1 MGKKT
6 SPNKTSPSKTRRA
19 PKTAV
24 APGKGNDDLLIELRT
39 EELPPKSLERLS
51 AAFADGI
58 YASLKERGFLA
69 SDSVQQNFA
78 TPRRL
83 AVLISQVSPKQ
94 LDRMVERKGP
104 AVSSGLGADGKPGP
118 ALLGFA
124 KSCGVDV
131 DKLQKRAGDT
141 GEYFVYRFKQK
152 GEALAQH
159 LAGIVEASLKKLPV
173 AKLMRWG
180 DKDVQFVRPVHGLI
194 MLHGRKVVPVKISNP
209 RDKFFEPITAEMHGR
224 KVVPGELLGLKSGNK
239 TLGHRFL
246 SKGELVIPAAA
257 DYEKILEKQG
267 MVIADFQRRK
277 DMIAHQLDGAAK
289 KIGKATSWKL
299 DNHASLLGEVA
310 SIVEYPVVYAGE
322 FSQDFLEVPRECLI
336 ISMQQHQK
344 YFPLVHKPPGERT
357 GRLLAQFLF
366 VSNIKT
372 TKPKNIIQGNERVL
386 RARLSDARFFYEQD
400 KKTRLADRVP
410 KLANVVY
417 HNKLGSQLQRVG
429 RIQKLA
435 GEIARRFNAQAE
447 RAERAAYLC
456 KADLVTD
463 MVGEFPELQ
472 GNMGYHYALHD
483 GEDYHVADAIKEH
496 YLPRYAGDDL
506 PNSTEGVSVA
516 LADKLDTLVGI
527 YGVGLV
533 PTGDKDPFGL
543 RRQALGVVRI
553 LVERTAP
560 SVDVRELLELARS
573 HYPSGVVADSVVQ
586 DVHGFMLDR
595 LRSYLRETPLSASLR
610 DMETDFM
617 PEPPLYRSVR
627 PCKPDEIDAVLSLNL
642 ARLDQV
648 LPRIQALRLFHVSAE
663 GKALAAANKRIH
675 NILKQAGDA
684 GAMTQAVD
692 PRLFTEDAEKALAER
707 LAVVDAEVAP
717 LFAAGNYSDA
727 LKALAQLRDP
737 VDAFFDKVMVM
748 VDDEKLRRSRLALLH
763 QIRQL
768 FLQAADISR
777 LQS

>member
-1 MGKKT
+1 MGKKN
-6 SPNKTSPSKTRRA
+6 SPKKTRRS
-19 PKTAV
+19 PKAAV
-24 APGKGNDDLLIELRT
+24 PLNKNKGNDALLIELRT

-51 AAFADGI
+51 QAFAGGV
-58 YASLKERGFLA
+58 YASLKEQGFLVDA
-69 SDSVQQNFA
+69 SVQQVIA

-83 AVLISQVSPKQ
+83 AVLITQVQAKQ
-94 LDRMVERKGP
+94 ADRMVERKGP
-104 AVSSGLGADGKPGP
+104 AVSTGVGADGQSSP

-131 DKLQKRAGDT
+131 GKLQKRSGDK
-141 GEYFVYRFKQK
+141 GEYFVHSFKQK
-152 GEALAQH
+152 GEGLAQH
-159 LAGIVEASLKKLPV
+159 LAAIVEASLKKLPSP
-173 AKLMRWG
+173 KLMRWG

-194 MLHGRKVVPVKISNP
+194 MLHGKKVV
-209 RDKFFEPITAEMHGR
+209 A
-224 KVVPGELLGLKSGNK
+224 GEVLGLKSGNK

-246 SKGELVIPAAA
+246 SKGVLAITAAA

-267 MVIADFQRRK
+267 VVIADYQRRK
-277 DMIAHQLDGAAK
+277 DMIARQLDDAAK
-289 KIGKATSWKL
+289 KIGKDTSWML
-299 DNHASLLGEVA
+299 DNHTSLLGEVA
-310 SIVEYPVVYAGE
+310 SIVEYPQVYVGE

-344 YFPLVHKPPGERT
+344 YFPLVYKPLGDKT

-417 HNKLGSQLQRVG
+417 HNKLGSQLQRVE

-435 GEIARRFNAQAE
+435 GEIARRFNARVETAE
-447 RAERAAYLC
+447 RAGYLC
-456 KADLVTD
+456 KADLLTE

-472 GNMGYHYALHD
+472 GTMGSYYAYND
-483 GEDYHVADAIKEH
+483 REDHRVADAIKEH

-506 PNSTEGVSVA
+506 PISTEGVSVA

-595 LRSYLRETPLSASLR
+595 LRSYLRESPSLPST
-610 DMETDFM
+610 MEIDFM
-617 PEPPLYRSVR
+617 PEPPLYWSVR

-642 ARLDQV
+642 AHLDQV

-675 NILKQAGDA
+675 NILKQAGGDVA
-684 GAMTQAVD
+684 QAQTVD
-692 PRLFTEDAEKALAER
+692 VGLLIEDAEKALAER
-707 LAVVDAEVAP
+707 LAHVAALVTP
-717 LFAAGNYSDA
+717 LFAAGQYTDA
-727 LKALAQLRDP
+727 LKVLAQLRDP

-748 VDDEKLRRSRLALLH
+748 TDDENLRRSRLALLH